1 MKPMLNHFYQK
12 NKEKL
17 QKYNGLLMTN
27 PIMERGF
34 ILAPVIV
41 ASYNTQNSVALGIG
55 FALITFI
62 TVMLSSFIP
71 RQIPY
76 TIRTILYALLACVVF
91 VPTAMLIERLLPGSL
106 YSLGVFLPLLVAN
119 SLIVV
124 KSESRFHRHGF
135 AYMTIDVASHAVGFF
150 LAIVL
155 VGLIREILG
164 SGTVFGVT
172 VNGWFTAPAVL
183 MPFSGFIIVGL
194 LAAVSK
200 RIRMYLEKPNTQKKR
215 GRAGHE

>member
-1 MKPMLNHFYQK
+1 MLMLNRFYQTH
-12 NKEKL
+12 KEKL
-17 QKYNGLLMTN
+17 QKFNGLLMSN

-55 FALITFI
+55 FAVITFI
-62 TVMLSSFIP
+62 TVMLSSFIS
-71 RQIPY
+71 RRIPY

-135 AYMTIDVASHAVGFF
+135 GYMTIDVASHAAGFF

-155 VGLIREILG
+155 VGLIREVLG
-164 SGTVFGVT
+164 SGTVFGIT
-172 VNGWFTAPAVL
+172 VNGLFTAPAVL
-183 MPFSGFIIVGL
+183 MPFSGFILVGL

-200 RIRMYLEKPNTQKKR
+200 RIRMYLENPVPKKKR
-215 GRAGHE
+215 RRGGHE

>member
-1 MKPMLNHFYQK
+1 MLKSFYQA
-12 NKEKL
+12 NREKL
-17 QKYNGLLMTN
+17 QKFNGLLMTN
-27 PIMERGF
+27 PIMERGI
-34 ILAPVIV
+34 ILAPIIV

-55 FALITFI
+55 FSIITFI

-71 RQIPY
+71 RRIPY
-76 TIRTILYALLACVVF
+76 TVRTILYSLLACVVF

-124 KSESRFHRHGF
+124 KSESRFHRNGF
-135 AYMTIDVASHAVGFF
+135 GYMTVDVACHAAGFF
-150 LAIVL
+150 IAIVL
-155 VGLIREILG
+155 VGLIREVLG

-172 VNGWFTAPAVL
+172 VNPFFTASAVL
-183 MPFSGFIIVGL
+183 MPFSGFIIIGL

-200 RIRMYLEKPNTQKKR
+200 RIRTYLEEPASGKKKR
-215 GRAGHE
+215 RGGHE